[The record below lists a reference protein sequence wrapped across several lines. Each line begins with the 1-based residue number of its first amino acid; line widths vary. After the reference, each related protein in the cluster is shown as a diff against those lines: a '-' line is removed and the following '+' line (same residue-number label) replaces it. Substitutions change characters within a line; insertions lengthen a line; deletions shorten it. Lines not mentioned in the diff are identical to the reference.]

1 MNDHLQGSAD
11 PVRRQSNAVEALNAT
26 GHRLLSRDRFADA
39 ACVYRAM
46 LSFAPQDERGWLA
59 LGACHEG
66 LGQRELAIQLYAA
79 GRALS
84 RGGGR
89 CDLARAR
96 LLRALGHLEQA
107 EEAVCRARRR
117 ALATDDHELLALLRA
132 EEAVS

>member
-1 MNDHLQGSAD
+1 MEHLQGSAD
-11 PVRRQSNAVEALNAT
+11 PMRRQANAVEALYAT
-26 GHRLLSRDRFADA
+26 GHRLLSSDRFADA

-46 LSFAPQDERGWLA
+46 LTFAPQDERGWLA

-66 LGQRELAIQLYAA
+66 LGQAELALQLYAA

-96 LLRALGHLEQA
+96 LFRSMGHHEQA
-107 EEAVCRARRR
+107 
-117 ALATDDHELLALLRA
+117 D
-132 EEAVS
+132 